1 LQQSYQ
7 SYVIGTRRGS
17 QITDSFLMGSDF
29 GWFCPRCPTVVIDP
43 TQVKRRIEHPLAHW
57 DTGTDFTILGLAN
70 LDAVPPEKDDVPL
83 GDEGNPIP
91 LVRFI
96 APRRERGPA
105 QPGNPGRPASGR
117 KKPKSKKRRS

>member
-1 LQQSYQ
+1 
-7 SYVIGTRRGS
+7 
-17 QITDSFLMGSDF
+17 
-29 GWFCPRCPTVVIDP
+29 VVIDP
-43 TQVKRRIEHPLAHW
+43 TQVKRRLEHPLAHW

-96 APRRERGPA
+96 APRREWGPA
-105 QPGNPGRPASGR
+105 QPGAPRRPASGR
-117 KKPKSKKRRS
+117 KKSKSKKRRS